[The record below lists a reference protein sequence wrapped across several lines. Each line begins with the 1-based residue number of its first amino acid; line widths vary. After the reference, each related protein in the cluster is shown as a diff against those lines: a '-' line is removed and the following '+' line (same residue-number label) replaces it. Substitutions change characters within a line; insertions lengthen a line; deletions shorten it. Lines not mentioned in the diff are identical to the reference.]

1 MAINIDPSVL
11 MEIQDLIKESED
23 PTARGREKRKMSV
36 EDIKLY
42 DWERM
47 TNEQKESTASSL
59 GLPVK
64 ELENRLK
71 EKSVETRMEFN
82 IEGDEK
88 ATSKLQKSAQAMI
101 DAYGGNM
108 SKSGFDR
115 DIKLFEDAYGEK
127 LTNILVDKLRPKT
140 DSNVSA
146 PEGSKSTTVGPG
158 DVMPGIIPSEE
169 ELMSTDKD
177 QLEQK
182 LMNDPGVQAFINY
195 LMPSSTT
202 EERELKEF
210 EVVEEDED
218 EDLPLKNKKRKIFN
232 TISLDKADETKKSSS
247 DPFAGSSTP
256 VFMESESNAVEDMLR
271 EVPSGTVDPLEPVER
286 IYSDVAEY
294 TDETIGGGDHAD
306 PFSGTNVD
314 VFTEPAELI
323 EEDFTDEE
331 RKEAREKRE
340 EQELVD
346 QFIEGNLPEPK
357 KKGAGKQKVK
367 NFFKKFKR
375 KKKNKGNNQEFP
387 EFTGDEMDKY
397 YNNGGKLSGG
407 QYKLD
412 KNKDGKISG
421 ADFKMMKEGGRM
433 NYMGG
438 GMMKPFMAYLMG
450 GKSPKYAMGG
460 MTDEEPTAKKSGE
473 GFKKYGKVTAEILAR
488 INELKKKPQT
498 QLTNEEYDFLS
509 KYKSL

>member
-1 MAINIDPSVL
+1 MATNIDPSML

-47 TNEQKESTASSL
+47 SDEEKKEAAASM

-64 ELENRLK
+64 EVGNRLK
-71 EKSVETRMEFN
+71 ERGVEARMEFN
-82 IEGDEK
+82 VEGDEK

-108 SKSGFDR
+108 SGSGFDR
-115 DIKLFEDAYGEK
+115 DIKMFENAYGSEMADK
-127 LTNILVDKLRPKT
+127 LVSQLRPKT
-140 DSNVSA
+140 DSSVST
-146 PEGSKSTTVGPG
+146 PEGGTSTTIGGGNV
-158 DVMPGIIPSEE
+158 IPSEE
-169 ELMSTDKD
+169 ELMSTNKD

-195 LMPSSTT
+195 LTPSSTT
-202 EERELKEF
+202 GKSEL
-210 EVVEEDED
+210 EVVDEE
-218 EDLPLKNKKRKIFN
+218 PVKKG
-232 TISLDKADETKKSSS
+232 SS

-256 VFMESESNAVEDMLR
+256 VFMGSESNAVEDMLR

-286 IYSDVAEY
+286 AYLPDAEY
-294 TDETIGGGDHAD
+294 TDETITKEGGHGD
-306 PFSGTNVD
+306 PFAGTNTGI
-314 VFTEPAELI
+314 FSPTIELTEDAM
-323 EEDFTDEE
+323 TDEE
-331 RKEAREKRE
+331 RKIALEKRE

-357 KKGAGKQKVK
+357 KKGAGKEKVK
-367 NFFKKFKR
+367 NFFKNFKR

-450 GKSPKYAMGG
+450 G
-460 MTDEEPTAKKSGE
+460 
-473 GFKKYGKVTAEILAR
+473 R
-488 INELKKKPQT
+488 INK
-498 QLTNEEYDFLS
+498 S
-509 KYKSL
+509 K

>member
-1 MAINIDPSVL
+1 MAINIDPSML

-47 TNEQKESTASSL
+47 TNEQKESTASSV

-64 ELENRLK
+64 ELENRLR
-71 EKSVETRMEFN
+71 EKSVETKMEFN

-127 LTNILVDKLRPKT
+127 MANMLVAQLRPKT

-146 PEGSKSTTVGPG
+146 PEGSKSTTIGPG
-158 DVMPGIIPSEE
+158 DVMPGVIPSEE
-169 ELMSTDKD
+169 ELMSTNKD

-202 EERELKEF
+202 EERELKES
-210 EVVEEDED
+210 EVVEEEPT
-218 EDLPLKNKKRKIFN
+218 EEEIKKG
-232 TISLDKADETKKSSS
+232 SS
-247 DPFAGSSTP
+247 DPFGGSSTP

-286 IYSDVAEY
+286 AYFPDAEY
-294 TDETIGGGDHAD
+294 TDETITKEGDHAD
-306 PFSGTNVD
+306 PFAGTNTDIFSPTIEVE
-314 VFTEPAELI
+314 EPSKSKP
-323 EEDFTDEE
+323 TG
-331 RKEAREKRE
+331 KE
-340 EQELVD
+340 
-346 QFIEGNLPEPK
+346 
-357 KKGAGKQKVK
+357 KVK
-367 NFFKKFKR
+367 NFFEKFKR

-450 GKSPKYAMGG
+450 G
-460 MTDEEPTAKKSGE
+460 
-473 GFKKYGKVTAEILAR
+473 R
-488 INELKKKPQT
+488 INK
-498 QLTNEEYDFLS
+498 S
-509 KYKSL
+509 K